1 MSTDRDALG
10 AHAAVSM
17 LAGLTGAALADRV
30 LALLFAVAGSL
41 MVVFVTELFR
51 PWLQRRARRLAGGD
65 GTIPPPPRMP

>member
-1 MSTDRDALG
+1 MTTDRDALG

-41 MVVFVTELFR
+41 TVVFVTELFR
-51 PWLQRRARRLAGGD
+51 PWLQRRARRLAGESMR
-65 GTIPPPPRMP
+65 PPGMP

>member
-1 MSTDRDALG
+1 MTTDRDALG

-41 MVVFVTELFR
+41 AVVFFTELFS
-51 PWLQRRARRLAGGD
+51 
-65 GTIPPPPRMP
+65 TV